1 MQSIIAYNYSGLI
14 GASTNQI
21 NTIANTWSG
30 NNINQS
36 KSQQISG
43 SIQEIEKGLKTL
55 LNYTKTL
62 SIANVQSIFEAIQQT
77 EQFKQ
82 QNVEILDLRKTEF
95 NNEMNAIITQVQIL
109 KNLFVQAQN
118 IYTTINQLQNQALAI
133 QNQRNNIAGLHGG
146 NGCSLNYYKPVCDV
160 LTNIIVILIT
170 EAANINQ
177 GIQEIASYQST
188 QTDINNNLITV
199 QPFIEIY
206 QEFLTNEIGGE
217 ILQAKA
223 TINTFDISNDPNK
236 TEIQK

>member
-21 NTIANTWSG
+21 NAIANTWSG

-160 LTNIIVILIT
+160 LTNIIVTLIT